1 MSDNIHLRD
10 AAGNVTAILQ
20 LSCYDAGRV
29 NLTIYSA
36 DDGVVDLL
44 RDIHLSAAAARKLAA
59 ALMRVA
65 DDCEGST
72 P

>member
-1 MSDNIHLRD
+1 MSDNFHLRD

-44 RDIHLSAAAARKLAA
+44 RDTHLSAAAARLLAA
-59 ALMRVA
+59 ELLACA
-65 DDCEGST
+65 NACEGGQQ
-72 P
+72 